1 MLRRY
6 VLVWLVNKSSKT
18 KVRRREDMKAMTLS
32 RQDIKAMDQRERARL
47 INSLSGFKSAN
58 LIGTCDK
65 QGLENLAVVSSV
77 VHLGSNPPLLGFII
91 RPAESRRHTLEN
103 ILETQHFTINSIG
116 AGFVQKAHQT
126 SARYPKSVSEFNAV
140 GLTPYYD
147 DVFPAPF
154 VLESPL
160 KIGLAF
166 KEQITIESNQTQMLI
181 GEVVTVHAPKRA
193 VMPDGYLDLEAL
205 DLVTI
210 SGLDSYHVT
219 QRLHRLSYAKP
230 NRSLFPLTH
239 EGNPTSWEAF
249 EHNLTHFVR

>member
-1 MLRRY
+1 MG
-6 VLVWLVNKSSKT
+6 SK
-18 KVRRREDMKAMTLS
+18 KDMKDMNLS
-32 RQDIKAMDQRERARL
+32 RQDIQTMDQRERARL

-77 VHLGSNPPLLGFII
+77 VHLGSNPPLFGFIV

-103 ILETQHFTINSIG
+103 ILETRHFTINSIG
-116 AGFVQKAHQT
+116 ADFVQKAHQT
-126 SARYPKSVSEFNAV
+126 SARYPKSASEFKAV

-147 DVFPAPF
+147 DMFPAPF
-154 VLESPL
+154 VLESSL
-160 KIGLAF
+160 KIGLVL
-166 KEQITIESNQTQMLI
+166 KEQISIESNQTQMLI
-181 GEVVTVHAPKRA
+181 GEVITIQAPKRA
-193 VMPDGYLDLEAL
+193 VMPDGYLDLEAI

-230 NRSLFPLTH
+230 DKSLFPLTR
-239 EGNPTSWEAF
+239 EGNPTSWEAR
-249 EHNLTHFVR
+249 ELNLS

>member
-1 MLRRY
+1 M
-6 VLVWLVNKSSKT
+6 K
-18 KVRRREDMKAMTLS
+18 DMNLS
-32 RQDIKAMDQRERARL
+32 RQDIQTMDQRERARL

-77 VHLGSNPPLLGFII
+77 VHLGSNPPLFGFIV

-103 ILETQHFTINSIG
+103 ILETRHFTINSIG
-116 AGFVQKAHQT
+116 ADFVQKAHQT
-126 SARYPKSVSEFNAV
+126 SARYPKTASEFKAV

-147 DVFPAPF
+147 DMFPAPF
-154 VLESPL
+154 VLESSL
-160 KIGLAF
+160 KIGLVL
-166 KEQITIESNQTQMLI
+166 KEQISIESNQTQMLI
-181 GEVVTVHAPKRA
+181 GEVITIQAPKRA
-193 VMPDGYLDLEAL
+193 VMPDGCLDLEAL

-230 NRSLFPLTH
+230 DKSLFPLTR
-239 EGNPTSWEAF
+239 EGNPTSWEAR
-249 EHNLTHFVR
+249 ELNLS

>member
-1 MLRRY
+1 
-6 VLVWLVNKSSKT
+6 
-18 KVRRREDMKAMTLS
+18 MKEMTLS
-32 RQDIKAMDQRERARL
+32 KQDIQTMDQRERARL

-77 VHLGSNPPLLGFII
+77 VHLGSNPPLFGFIV
-91 RPAESRRHTLEN
+91 RPTESRRDTLDN
-103 ILETQHFTINSIG
+103 ILETKHFTINSVG
-116 AGFVQKAHQT
+116 ADFVQKAHQT
-126 SARYPKSVSEFNAV
+126 SARYPKSVSEFDAV
-140 GLTPYYD
+140 ELTPYYKD
-147 DVFPAPF
+147 DFPAPF
-154 VLESPL
+154 VLESTL

-166 KEQITIESNQTQMLI
+166 KEKITIESNQTQMLI
-181 GEVVTVHAPKRA
+181 GEVMTIQAPKRA

-230 NRSLFPLTH
+230 NKSLFPLTR
-239 EGNPTSWEAF
+239 EGSPTSWEAREF
-249 EHNLTHFVR
+249 NFS